1 VTGGARSGRIPEPR
15 RRGAERV
22 FLEAL
27 ELPRNERT
35 VFVRSRCG
43 ADDELRSLVF
53 SLLLAEER
61 TGPFDRIADD
71 LGALCAEIVTMS
83 QGAEGTVGERA
94 PARVEPGDSVGRYE
108 VRELLG
114 AGGMGE
120 VYRGFDPRLQRDV
133 AIKVIAR
140 RIGSGADVIE
150 RFEGEARAASSL
162 NHPNIVTVHDFGEHE
177 GRPFLVMELVEGK
190 SLREL
195 LGEPLPVGQ
204 LVELGAQIADGL
216 AAAHANGV
224 VHRDLKPENI
234 LVDRRGHARILD
246 FGLARFGPAAESA
259 AETVAFGEPA
269 AGGETLVGTVGYM
282 APEAIRGRR
291 TDARADQFAL
301 GAILY
306 EMATGARA
314 FQRGSM
320 PETLIAT
327 IADEPSAV
335 LDLNPQL
342 PSALASIVERCLSK
356 DPRRRF
362 PNSAALCEALRA
374 LPEPEAAVVA
384 RRFAVPDPPTP
395 LIGRDREL
403 RQVVELLRQQHVRM
417 VTLTGPG
424 GSGKTR
430 LAIEVAH
437 ALREDLPGGVV
448 FVSLAAVRDPQ
459 LVVPSIS
466 RELIGK
472 ECTLD
477 GLIHGAREASAE
489 GELLLVID
497 NFEQVVEAAPALGEL
512 AAACPGV
519 ELLVTS
525 RALLHLSGEH
535 ELPVR
540 PLELPPPDEDP
551 LPEELATVPAVAF
564 FLERARVAV
573 PDFVIDEEN
582 ASAVAEL
589 CRRVDGLPLALELA
603 APRLRTMSPQAIL
616 ERLESRMSILTRGS
630 RDLPDRQRTLRGAL
644 EWSYGLLGAGE
655 RRVLRRLAIFV
666 DGFTLEAAEAVCD
679 PFARLRPGVLEAVE
693 SLLDQSLV
701 TRVGVFDG
709 EPRFGMLET
718 VREHALERMREEE
731 DVDALAKAHAAY
743 FVVLAEE
750 AGQAF
755 ASEDSR
761 RWRGVVGRERG
772 NLDAALAWARS
783 ADEGEWGLRM
793 ATSLFPFWELG
804 EGLAHGQRHLAALVE
819 LPSVQRPS
827 ALRGR
832 ALFSAAV
839 LSRLS
844 SPAAEV
850 DLPYFQRSLE
860 VYRAIGDPAGQAVVL
875 NAIGIRLTDAEDFA
889 AARACFEEC
898 LELWRGIGENLG
910 GAQALS
916 NLAHV
921 LRVQGDPEQGVRLYR
936 EAEDTFRRLG
946 DEVSAAWQL
955 SHLADIAREQGDPG
969 ARQLLDRALTA
980 FRELDQDWGVATV
993 LSDLAE
999 LARDGDPEEAA
1010 KDYREALAIFKR
1022 LGHLRGVAHVLEG
1035 MASLALTRNEDERGQ
1050 ILAGA
1055 ASVLRRRVGA
1065 TRESGVRR
1073 ELADAL
1079 ERSRRRL
1086 GAQAAD
1092 RLFRRGEA
1100 TPLDRL
1106 LAEPRLRARA

>member
-1 VTGGARSGRIPEPR
+1 MTGRARSPRIPEER
-15 RRGAERV
+15 RQSAERV
-22 FLEAL
+22 FLDAL
-27 ELPRNERT
+27 ERPCRERPA
-35 VFVRSRCG
+35 FVRAECG

-83 QGAEGTVGERA
+83 QGAEGTVGERP
-94 PARVEPGDSVGRYE
+94 PARIEAGDSVGRYE

-114 AGGMGE
+114 VGGMGE

-140 RIGSGADVIE
+140 RIGAGADVIE

-162 NHPNIVTVHDFGEHE
+162 NHPNIVTVHDFGEHA

-195 LGEPLPVGQ
+195 LGEPLPVGR

-234 LVDRRGHARILD
+234 LIDGQGRARILD
-246 FGLARFGPAAESA
+246 FGLARFGPTGESA

-335 LDLNPQL
+335 LDLNPGV
-342 PSALASIVERCLSK
+342 PTALASIVERCLSK

-362 PNSAALCEALRA
+362 ANSAALCEALRA
-374 LPEPEAAVVA
+374 IPEHEDTPFAG
-384 RRFAVPDPPTP
+384 RFSVPDPPTR

-403 RQVVELLRQQHVRM
+403 RQVTELLRQKHVRM

-430 LAIEVAH
+430 LAIEAAH
-437 ALREDLPGGVV
+437 SMREELSGGVV
-448 FVSLAAVRDPQ
+448 FVSLAAVHDPQ

-466 RELIGK
+466 RELIGS
-472 ECTLD
+472 ECTLE
-477 GLIHGAREASAE
+477 GLVHGARETSTD
-489 GELLLVID
+489 GDLLLVLD

-512 AAACPGV
+512 VTACPRLV
-519 ELLVTS
+519 LLVTS
-525 RALLHLSGEH
+525 RALLHLSCEH
-535 ELPVR
+535 ELPLR
-540 PLELPPPDEDP
+540 PLELPPPEEP
-551 LPEELATVPAVAF
+551 LPPDELAAVPAVAF
-564 FLERARVAV
+564 FLERARLAV
-573 PDFVIDEEN
+573 PDFELDEDN
-582 ASAVAEL
+582 AAAVTEL

-603 APRLRTMSPQAIL
+603 APRLRTMAPQAIL

-644 EWSYGLLGAGE
+644 EWSYGLLDEGE

-666 DGFTLEAAEAVCD
+666 GGFTLEAAEAVCD

-701 TRVGVFDG
+701 TRIGVFDG

-731 DVDALAKAHAAY
+731 DQGALARAHAA
-743 FVVLAEE
+743 FFLVLAEE

-755 ASEDSR
+755 PKEASS
-761 RWRGVVGRERG
+761 RWREVVARERG
-772 NLDAALAWARS
+772 NLDAALAWARA

-819 LPSVQRPS
+819 LPSVQQPS

-832 ALFSAAV
+832 ALFSTAV

-844 SPAAEV
+844 SPQSGS
-850 DLPYFQRSLE
+850 DLAYFQRSLE
-860 VYRAIGDPAGQAVVL
+860 VYREIGEPAGQAAAL
-875 NAIGIRLTDAEDFA
+875 NAIGIRLTDHEDFPG
-889 AARACFEEC
+889 ARACLEEC

-910 GAQALS
+910 RAQALS

-921 LRVQGDPEQGVRLYR
+921 LRVQGDPEHSVRLYR
-936 EAEDTFRRLG
+936 EAEDAFRRLG

-980 FRELDQDWGVATV
+980 FRELDQEWGVATV

-999 LARDGDPEEAA
+999 LARDRDPEEAA

-1035 MASLALTRNEDERGQ
+1035 MARLALTSNEDERGQ

-1065 TRESGVRR
+1065 TRESGIRR
-1073 ELADAL
+1073 ELAEAL

-1086 GAQAAD
+1086 GAEAAD

-1106 LAEPRLRARA
+1106 LTEQRLRAQA